1 MGIEITA
8 HLHIVLCLHAFVV
21 NLIHQLL
28 HRLLELVLVESS
40 FASDRKYTVD
50 QDDAFSDL
58 RMIIVIYEGT
68 EGDSELL

>member
-8 HLHIVLCLHAFVV
+8 HLYIVCLHAFVLK
-21 NLIHQLL
+21 LIHQLL
-28 HRLLELVLVESS
+28 HRLLELVLVEPS

-50 QDDAFSDL
+50 QDYAFSDL
-58 RMIIVIYEGT
+58 RIVIVMYEGT